1 MKISVIVPVFNS
13 SKYISRCIESVLN
26 QTYNNFE
33 LILVD
38 DGSVDDSLS
47 ILKEYARKD
56 KRIKVFTQK
65 NSGPGVARNLG
76 IAKAT
81 GDYIVFVD
89 SDDYIDEEYFDL
101 LSKKDDDVVFIDVNQ
116 VNEKFE
122 MISEEHI
129 SIYASKPKDYII
141 RSQLTGK
148 IPWGGVRKAVKRVLL
163 ANNHIKYSDLQIGE
177 EALYSFLV
185 LNNAKSFSFID
196 KAVYS
201 YVNRAN
207 SQSKKEDEDPWT
219 PVYST
224 LKEKIINIGEYNK
237 YANTLNSFLITSMMV
252 SLYRKANF
260 TNYNNFKSKIVA
272 NRKFFEDN
280 YDINAKNDN
289 KSLKKSITLLYYL
302 YKLKMMHLLYLLFKL
317 KGILMK

>member
-1 MKISVIVPVFNS
+1 MMKISVIVPVYNS
-13 SKYISRCIESVLN
+13 SDYIGRCIDSVLN

-38 DGSVDDSLS
+38 DGSIDNSLS
-47 ILKEYARKD
+47 ILKEYEIKD

-163 ANNHIKYSDLQIGE
+163 ANNHIKYSNLQIGE

-185 LNNAKSFSFID
+185 LYYAKSFSFIN

-201 YVNRAN
+201 YVNRTN
-207 SQSKKEDEDPWT
+207 SQSKKNDEDPWT
-219 PVYST
+219 PVYLN
-224 LKEKIINIGEYNK
+224 LKDKIINIGEYNTFS
-237 YANTLNSFLITSMMV
+237 NTLNSFLITSLMV
-252 SLYRKANF
+252 SLYRKAF
-260 TNYNNFKSKIVA
+260 CVNYKEYKQKICENEKIFK
-272 NRKFFEDN
+272 EN
-280 YDINAKNDN
+280 YDYRVKLD
-289 KSLKKSITLLYYL
+289 KKSIKKKIYILYCL
-302 YKLKMMHLLYLLFKL
+302 FKLRLTFLLYLIFRFK
-317 KGILMK
+317 GHY

>member
-13 SKYISRCIESVLN
+13 SKYISRCIESILN

-38 DGSVDDSLS
+38 DGSIDNSLS
-47 ILKEYARKD
+47 ILKEYETKD

-163 ANNHIKYSDLQIGE
+163 ANNHIKYSNLQIGE

-185 LNNAKSFSFID
+185 LYYAKSFSFIN

-201 YVNRAN
+201 YVNRTN
-207 SQSKKEDEDPWT
+207 SQSKKNDEDPWT
-219 PVYST
+219 PVYLN
-224 LKEKIINIGEYNK
+224 LKDKIINIGEYNTFS
-237 YANTLNSFLITSMMV
+237 NTLNSFLITSLMV
-252 SLYRKANF
+252 LLYRKAF
-260 TNYNNFKSKIVA
+260 CVNYKEYKQKICENEKIFK
-272 NRKFFEDN
+272 EN
-280 YDINAKNDN
+280 YDYRVKLD
-289 KSLKKSITLLYYL
+289 KKSIKKKIYILYCL
-302 YKLKMMHLLYLLFKL
+302 FKLRLTFLLYLIFRFK
-317 KGILMK
+317 GHY

>member
-1 MKISVIVPVFNS
+1 MMKISVIVPVYNS
-13 SKYISRCIESVLN
+13 SDYIGRCIDSVLN

-38 DGSVDDSLS
+38 DGSIDNSLS
-47 ILKEYARKD
+47 ILKEYETKD

-163 ANNHIKYSDLQIGE
+163 ANNHIKYSNLQIGE

-185 LNNAKSFSFID
+185 LYYAKSFSFIN

-201 YVNRAN
+201 YVNRTN
-207 SQSKKEDEDPWT
+207 SQSKKNDEDPWT
-219 PVYST
+219 PVYLN
-224 LKEKIINIGEYNK
+224 LKDKIINIGEYNTFS
-237 YANTLNSFLITSMMV
+237 NTLNSFLITSLMV
-252 SLYRKANF
+252 SLYRKAF
-260 TNYNNFKSKIVA
+260 CVNYKEYKQKICENEKIFK
-272 NRKFFEDN
+272 EN
-280 YDINAKNDN
+280 YDYRVKLD
-289 KSLKKSITLLYYL
+289 KKSIKKKIYILYCL
-302 YKLKMMHLLYLLFKL
+302 FKLRLTFLLYLIFRFK
-317 KGILMK
+317 GHY